1 VRAAAPP
8 ELAATLKCY
17 AFVRSAKAIG
27 AAIDHA
33 APNKRRRERSSH
45 SEAGWSCTAADL
57 KLAVG
62 DDASS
67 RENPMVEIRVSVPDA
82 AAANGLLA
90 RFAALFERS
99 AVSFDAIRNEVRVR
113 SEWESR
119 SVVAVIDAVQSW
131 LATDAVDSA
140 ELSLGDRSY
149 TMAGP
154 TLVPQNGRAAVAAGR
169 AA

>member
-1 VRAAAPP
+1 
-8 ELAATLKCY
+8 
-17 AFVRSAKAIG
+17 
-27 AAIDHA
+27 
-33 APNKRRRERSSH
+33 
-45 SEAGWSCTAADL
+45 
-57 KLAVG
+57 
-62 DDASS
+62 
-67 RENPMVEIRVSVPDA
+67 MVEIRVSVPDA

-154 TLVPQNGRAAVAAGR
+154 ALVPQNERAAVAAGR